1 MARPPKAPAYLDDI
15 AVKQWREKSRQL
27 AERGDLTPAD
37 WSNLELYCVNYSIYR
52 KAVADLAARGFS
64 IVNSQG
70 GESRNPALSA
80 KSDAERVM
88 IKMASLLGFDPISRR
103 KNPPETEEED
113 EPDTLFP
120 EDSPS
125 GILNTLI
132 RWGWL
137 KSDFD
142 EKLNTY
148 ILSFPEY
155 SQLFT
160 ELFQKLQTEDDSR
173 ERESIL
179 SIYSALFTYHS
190 DTEKNNDILK
200 NALQTSRR
208 LGQLLSNMQDGMR
221 SYFEEL
227 SQKKNFIGIQKVL
240 VEEINNSDSKKYAIL
255 TTTDSFYRYKEAVKE
270 LVSQILRENDQK
282 REQLVKERTGLVEG
296 TVTSKR
302 NQYRLEY
309 CESASQLVYQVER
322 EFDLIEKKYNR
333 LIEQKTVFAKRALAR
348 IHYILQEGSSD
359 EDHIVK
365 LINLLD
371 HHANSPQVLEQMR
384 DRIRVG
390 TQFKNITD
398 RSFYNRKNAEDAG
411 FHPIAMEKHNEETQM
426 TDFVPKP
433 LYTKK
438 QLQEF
443 RQKNIVDGR
452 FVTDEQTIQS
462 VEDLEKL
469 LFLWQEETDD
479 TKQEETVHIDGELKG
494 EYGFVF
500 SKLVIDAKKGEK
512 K

>member
-1 MARPPKAPAYLDDI
+1 MILKKKIPKEFYKLFRTKNRDAYMQFLVAIYEENNEVYTALGLTIEECRVIIADTIAKARIIWEDEEI
-15 AVKQWREKSRQL
+15 
-27 AERGDLTPAD
+27 
-37 WSNLELYCVNYSIYR
+37 
-52 KAVADLAARGFS
+52 
-64 IVNSQG
+64 
-70 GESRNPALSA
+70 
-80 KSDAERVM
+80 
-88 IKMASLLGFDPISRR
+88 
-103 KNPPETEEED
+103 EEED
-113 EPDTLFP
+113 EDEA
-120 EDSPS
+120 EDIPVEPGPGPVIKPKKECAKPLQLPKEERDRIPVLQDDN
-125 GILNTLI
+125 GILCVGNI
-132 RWGWL
+132 
-137 KSDFD
+137 
-142 EKLNTY
+142 
-148 ILSFPEY
+148 SFPEY

-270 LVSQILRENDQK
+270 LISQILRENDQK

-322 EFDLIEKKYNR
+322 EFDLIEKKYNK

>member
-1 MARPPKAPAYLDDI
+1 MILKKKIPKEFYKLFRTKNRDAYMQFLVAIYEENNEVYTALGLTIEECRVIIADTIAKARIIWEDEEI
-15 AVKQWREKSRQL
+15 
-27 AERGDLTPAD
+27 
-37 WSNLELYCVNYSIYR
+37 
-52 KAVADLAARGFS
+52 
-64 IVNSQG
+64 
-70 GESRNPALSA
+70 
-80 KSDAERVM
+80 
-88 IKMASLLGFDPISRR
+88 
-103 KNPPETEEED
+103 EEED

-148 ILSFPEY
+148 IISFPEY

-160 ELFQKLQTEDDSR
+160 ELFQKLQTE
-173 ERESIL
+173 
-179 SIYSALFTYHS
+179 
-190 DTEKNNDILK
+190 
-200 NALQTSRR
+200 
-208 LGQLLSNMQDGMR
+208 LLSNMQDGMR

-227 SQKKNFIGIQKVL
+227 SQKKNFIGVQKVL

-302 NQYRLEY
+302 NQYPLEY

-322 EFDLIEKKYNR
+322 EFDLIEKKYNK